1 LDDDSFEVDGT
12 LSVGELE
19 ELLDTELPEGD
30 YDTVAGFVL
39 DQLGH
44 IPEEGEEAAI
54 QFENL
59 TFTVKGMD
67 DLRIENILVERTP
80 EEESTSEEN

>member
-1 LDDDSFEVDGT
+1 MCFAKMLCN
-12 LSVGELE
+12 
-19 ELLDTELPEGD
+19 LLDTELPEGD

-44 IPEEGEEAAI
+44 IPEEGEEAAV

-59 TFTVKGMD
+59 TFTVSEMD
-67 DLRIENILVERTP
+67 DLRIENIIVKRTP
-80 EEESTSEEN
+80 EEDSESEEN